1 MPFVQCQPSQSSEP
15 VTPSGG
21 PAAERPKRESGI
33 RRRQSK
39 PQPAKA
45 AAPPPESPPKRGRG
59 RPRKVPAAAPRAVPP
74 APAKEQP
81 KPPVKA
87 KPRPRP
93 VNYRSASSPAT
104 VRKQLAIRELLTSAA
119 AGEGVTVRQ
128 IAEQL
133 HISRQLALYHVKKL
147 VALGGC
153 VALLGASPE
162 NGGVRY
168 LVWDQVRLAE
178 FYIDWLDR
186 STAPATKEAA

>member
-15 VTPSGG
+15 VTPPGG
-21 PAAERPKRESGI
+21 PAAERLKRESAI

-39 PQPAKA
+39 PQPTKA
-45 AAPPPESPPKRGRG
+45 AAPAEPKKRG
-59 RPRKVPAAAPRAVPP
+59 RPRKVPVAAPPP
-74 APAKEQP
+74 APTKEQP

-93 VNYRSASSPAT
+93 VNYRSSSSPGT
-104 VRKQLAIRELLTSAA
+104 VRKQLAIRELLTSP
-119 AGEGVTVRQ
+119 AGAEGITVRE
-128 IAEQL
+128 IAAHL
-133 HISRQLALYHVKKL
+133 GVSRQLALYHVKKL

-178 FYIDWLDR
+178 FYVDWLDR
-186 STAPATKEAA
+186 STAPAAKEAA